1 MEELDRFIEQMEKDV
16 EGLVRDAVESGRKI
30 VSKPFLYG
38 FSMKVGPEGE
48 PVIQT
53 FGDKKAAEG
62 FREPVH
68 DQFLDNERDT
78 LKLLV
83 ELPGVD
89 KKDINLQASEA
100 EGTVN
105 TTTTERKYRAEIKFR
120 SPVDP
125 NSGDAL
131 YRNGVLEVTFKLK
144 DKANKGFTKIGV
156 E

>member
-1 MEELDRFIEQMEKDV
+1 MDELDRFIEQMERDV

-53 FGDKKAAEG
+53 FGDKSTAEG
-62 FREPVH
+62 LREPIY
-68 DQFLDNERDT
+68 DQFVDNGRGT
-78 LKLLV
+78 LKLVV

-89 KKDINLQASEA
+89 KKDINLQATEA
-100 EGTVN
+100 EGTVS
-105 TTTTERKYRAEIKFR
+105 TTAPDRRYRAEMKFR

-125 NSGDAL
+125 NSGNAL
-131 YRNGVLEVTFKLK
+131 YRNGVLQVTFKLK
-144 DKANKGFTKIGV
+144 DKANKDFTNIGV